1 MKSTRIAA
9 IALASSL
16 AGGLV
21 ATAAGAELFDDVN
34 PEGQFAEHITSVQ
47 EAGIASGYGDGTFR
61 PQNKIS
67 RQQAASWI
75 NRAASRTALDFAD
88 APSEHAP
95 ITPADPTQALAHIE
109 VTSPATA
116 SGGGWVTLQGYVAAA
131 TVATDGAGCP
141 CAVDVKVRNSD
152 GDVVALSAMT
162 VPGPES
168 DDERPYGGP
177 VGITP
182 VTGAVFLPGGVTET
196 YTLEVTLVDADVVS
210 VFVAGTLSGDYAPMA
225 ADEDPTTL
233 LPTTSGGDA
242 GPVSLAPGRP

>member
-88 APSEHAP
+88 AAGRS
-95 ITPADPTQALAHIE
+95 TPRSRRLTPLRRWPTIE

-116 SGGGWVTLQGYVAAA
+116 SGGGWVTLAGLRGRGHRRHGRHRLPLRRGRQG
-131 TVATDGAGCP
+131 P
-141 CAVDVKVRNSD
+141 QQRRRRR
-152 GDVVALSAMT
+152 
-162 VPGPES
+162 GPQRH
-168 DDERPYGGP
+168 DRPRSG
-177 VGITP
+177 VG
-182 VTGAVFLPGGVTET
+182 
-196 YTLEVTLVDADVVS
+196 
-210 VFVAGTLSGDYAPMA
+210 
-225 ADEDPTTL
+225 
-233 LPTTSGGDA
+233 
-242 GPVSLAPGRP
+242 